1 METVLQ
7 VLQKHLY
14 GAVFLGIFLETAGF
28 PLPGEVILLTVGA
41 LSASGSPRLAGVIAI
56 GAIAALSGDFLLF
69 LLGRKITEDRER
81 RLVRFYCRWTYCA
94 LGSRYC
100 HDQARGLIR
109 RFDARALI
117 FGKFIV
123 GVRQFMAP
131 VAGMARV
138 SPLRFAG
145 FDAVGSAL
153 WVTTVSLLGF
163 VFHGELTLIFRVF
176 LQFKAVVMV
185 VLFALAFA
193 FLVRR
198 AFLLVRSQ
206 QTAPPDAS

>member
-1 METVLQ
+1 METVFQ
-7 VLQKHLY
+7 VLQRHLY

-28 PLPGEVILLTVGA
+28 PLPGEIILLTAGA
-41 LSASGSPRLAGVIAI
+41 LSASGSPRLAGIIAI
-56 GAIAALSGDFLLF
+56 GTIAAVSGDFLLF

-81 RLVRFYCRWTYCA
+81 RLIRFYCRWTHCT

-100 HDQARGLIR
+100 HEQARGLIR

-145 FDAVGSAL
+145 FDTLGGAL

-176 LQFKAVVMV
+176 VQFKAVAMV
-185 VLFALAFA
+185 ALLTLAFA

-198 AFLLVRSQ
+198 ARILARSQ